1 MAAAPTRYNTRKI
14 FISIAVLVLIG
25 IGLYFALTGGGGPQ
39 DGMQG
44 GAIPVTIKT
53 MAPEKVRVWTDFS
66 GRLDA
71 VDAAEIRPEVSGRIT
86 EVRFEDGQNVKK
98 GQILFV
104 IDPRPYEAAV
114 ARADANL
121 ASARNNAQFA
131 VLEQRRAE
139 QMVKTQAITQRL
151 HDERANA
158 ARVAAANVKAADA
171 ELKQARINLD
181 HAYVKSPIAGRVS
194 RAEIT
199 VGNLVQAGPGA
210 PLLTSVVSNEEIYAD
225 FEVDEQTYIKS
236 IRSVASGRD
245 QEQEIPVKLSLQND
259 SGHEY
264 DGMIDSFDNQIDVGS
279 GTIRARAKFK
289 NTDGALVPGMFV
301 SVSLAGGSSD
311 EALLVPEKALGFDQN
326 KKFVYVVGPENKV
339 AYREVQLGKQV
350 AGQRVVLEG
359 LQAGDKVIVDGVQH
373 VRPEAVV
380 DAKDAAAGA
389 PAPTPA
395 PAPDKT
401 AEADSKNSLVKR

>member
-1 MAAAPTRYNTRKI
+1 MATSPTRYDTRKI
-14 FISIAVLVLIG
+14 LISIAVLTLVG
-25 IGLYFALTGGGGPQ
+25 AGFYFAFGGSGGPEE
-39 DGMQG
+39 GMQG
-44 GAIPVTIKT
+44 GAIPVSVKT
-53 MAPEKVRVWTDFS
+53 MQPEKVRVWTDFS

-98 GQILFV
+98 GDVLFV

-131 VLEQRRAE
+131 VLEQKRAE
-139 QMVKTQAITQRL
+139 QMVKSQAITQRL
-151 HDERANA
+151 HDERANS
-158 ARVAAANVKAADA
+158 ARVAVANVKAAEA
-171 ELKQARINLD
+171 ELKQARIDLD
-181 HAYVKSPIAGRVS
+181 HAYVKAPISGRVS

-199 VGNLVQAGPGA
+199 VGNLVQAASA
-210 PLLTSVVSNEEIYAD
+210 PLLTSVVSSDEIYAD
-225 FEVDEQTYIKS
+225 FEVDEQTYIKT
-236 IRSVASGRD
+236 IRNVASARN

-259 SGHEY
+259 SDHEY

-301 SVSLAGGSSD
+301 SVSLASGSED

-326 KKFVYVVGPENKV
+326 KKFVYVVGAENKV
-339 AYREVQLGKQV
+339 AYREVQLGKQI
-350 AGQRVVLEG
+350 ASRRVVLDG
-359 LQAGDKVIVDGVQH
+359 LKAGERVIVDGVQH
-373 VRPEAVV
+373 VRPDAVV
-380 DAKDAAAGA
+380 DAKEVAAESA
-389 PAPTPA
+389 PA
-395 PAPDKT
+395 PAPDKA
-401 AEADSKNSLVKR
+401 AENDSKNSLAKR